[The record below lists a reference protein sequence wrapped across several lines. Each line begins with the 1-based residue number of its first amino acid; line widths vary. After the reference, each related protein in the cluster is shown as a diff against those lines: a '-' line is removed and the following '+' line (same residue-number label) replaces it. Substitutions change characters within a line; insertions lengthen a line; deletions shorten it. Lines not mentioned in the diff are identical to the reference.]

1 MLKFNSLQQRV
12 SIFMLLPVG
21 LLLIVMGFAG
31 FIYARNRL
39 LTQWGEATILKLQRA
54 AHHVDMRLSRPKE
67 MLKMF
72 YNSAGLPH
80 AAHVQGLI
88 LEQLSALEWVTRV
101 NLNWLKIEDKRT
113 EHVEMYHHMRRKW
126 GPQGVEIK
134 EEIEMMPF
142 RRGSIVAIT
151 PPRLD
156 ASKGRETVTLISDL
170 KDDTDQIIGKLE
182 VEVGFDYLV
191 DAVAAT
197 GWWREHKAFLVDDS
211 GNVLTSNLKETRKRF
226 AENGDPLEQA
236 TLESM
241 ASLPFG
247 TVFGKGFPPREI
259 SGFYKLMEVPWT
271 LVIMVPGKDILSP
284 IIQFQIYYVIFGGIF
299 ILMILL
305 LIRFVTGRTVTAV
318 REVSRAAQRV
328 ARGDYGVALPVRT
341 QDEVGEL
348 IHSFNTMVLQLE
360 ERTRLKN
367 SLNLAKEVQQN
378 LLPDKI
384 LKNPHLDIAG
394 RSLYCDETG
403 GDYYDYFSFPELGKD
418 RLGVAVGDVADH
430 GIAAALLMTTARAF
444 IRSRI
449 IQSTDL
455 SQITTDVNRLLC
467 MDTADNGN
475 FMTFFLMLFDAGN
488 REIRWVRAGHDPAL
502 LYDAATD
509 EFVDLDGEG
518 LALGVDET
526 YAYQAYRR
534 GGWHYGQIVVIGTDG
549 VWDTENSR
557 GERFGKDRLKQI
569 LRQASHTPAAAI
581 LEAVTAAISAFRG
594 RGVQDDDV
602 TLVVV
607 KANPEGSNQRR
618 DD

>member
-1 MLKFNSLQQRV
+1 MLKFKSLQQRV

-31 FIYARNRL
+31 IIYASNRL

-72 YNSAGLPH
+72 HRTAGMPH
-80 AAHVQGLI
+80 AADIQSLI
-88 LEQLSALEWVTRV
+88 LDQLNGLEWVSRV
-101 NLNWLKIEDKRT
+101 DLDRVKNEDGKSMSDQM
-113 EHVEMYHHMRRKW
+113 HPHHSQMAGPGGLRRRDALM
-126 GPQGVEIK
+126 
-134 EEIEMMPF
+134 MMPF
-142 RRGSIVAIT
+142 HRGSIVGIT
-151 PPRLD
+151 SPRFD
-156 ASKGRETVTLISDL
+156 ASAGRQTVSLLSDL
-170 KDDTDQIIGKLE
+170 KDKNDQTVGRLAVEIPFDSLVNTIE
-182 VEVGFDYLV
+182 V
-191 DAVAAT
+191 T

-211 GNVLTSNLKETRKRF
+211 GNVLTSNLKEPRKRF
-226 AENGDPLEQA
+226 GENGDPLERS
-236 TLESM
+236 TLKSM

-259 SGFYKLMEVPWT
+259 SGFYKLKEAPWT
-271 LVIMVPGKDILSP
+271 LVIMAPGKEILSR
-284 IIQFQIYYVIFGGIF
+284 IIQFQIYYLIFGGIF
-299 ILMILL
+299 ILVILF
-305 LIRFVTGRTVTAV
+305 LIRFVTSRTVSAV
-318 REVSRAAQRV
+318 REVSHAAQRV
-328 ARGDYGVALPVRT
+328 AHGDYGISLPVRT

-378 LLPDKI
+378 LLPGKPVQ
-384 LKNPHLDIAG
+384 NRFLDIAG
-394 RSLYCDETG
+394 QSIYCDETG
-403 GDYYDYFSFPELGKD
+403 GDYYDYFTFPEMGPD
-418 RLGVAVGDVADH
+418 RMGVAVGDVADH

-475 FMTFFLMLFDAGN
+475 FMTFFLMLFNTGS

-509 EFVDLDGEG
+509 EFVDLDGKG

-526 YAYQAYRR
+526 YPYQEYRR
-534 GGWHYGQIVVIGTDG
+534 SDWHYGQIVVIGTDG
-549 VWDTENSR
+549 IWDTENSQ
-557 GERFGKDRLKQI
+557 GDRFGKDRLKKV
-569 LRQASHTPAAAI
+569 LRQASHASAAAI
-581 LEAVTAAISAFRG
+581 LKAVTDAISDFRG
-594 RGVQDDDV
+594 KEIQNDDV

-607 KANPEGSNQRR
+607 KANPETSNQRR
-618 DD
+618 DA